1 MGHHLSRRANASFP
15 LPLSDPSSEQAFPPS
30 DLIYMTPDGDSVLE
44 SIDPTKVYV
53 IGGIVDRTI
62 SKVFFSLFFSSNLIE
77 S

>member
-1 MGHHLSRRANASFP
+1 
-15 LPLSDPSSEQAFPPS
+15 
-30 DLIYMTPDGDSVLE
+30 MTPDGDSVLE

-62 SKVFFSLFFSSNLIE
+62 SKVFFCLFFSSNLIE

>member
-1 MGHHLSRRANASFP
+1 MGHHLSRRTNASFP

-62 SKVFFSLFFSSNLIE
+62 SKVFFLSFFLPIS
-77 S
+77 